1 MVRPTIY
8 TIAEQVGVSAST
20 VSRAFSRPE
29 KVNREVRERILAV
42 AASVG
47 YEPSTS
53 ARRLATGRGNLLGVM
68 LPDVTNPFF
77 PPLLRVLRLAARSGG
92 LEVMFIDSDETPTS
106 EERLI
111 AQVKH
116 QVDGFIMA
124 SPRSGDD
131 LLVEALGDTPAVC
144 INRTVPGLAASY
156 CDDDHSLFAAVGHL
170 KMLGH
175 TVLAML
181 EGPQNSWIARRR
193 AGAIQAA
200 ATQLNVDLVS
210 VGHFSPTFE
219 GGVQAAPAVARSGA
233 SGVLSFDDVTAF
245 GLIAGLD
252 SMGLRV
258 PRDLSLIGC
267 DDVAFAAMVTPKL
280 TTITAPVRQL
290 GTTAVDLVLQRIRE
304 PEVLPAVVA
313 IRSTFIVRGTTAP
326 AAKARA
332 IGF

>member
-1 MVRPTIY
+1 MIRPTIY
-8 TIAEQVGVSAST
+8 TIAGQVGVSAST

-42 AASVG
+42 AAAVG

-53 ARRLATGRGNLLGVM
+53 ARRLATGRGNLLGVL

-77 PPLLRVLRLAARSGG
+77 PPLLRALRVAARSEGF
-92 LEVMFIDSDETPTS
+92 EIVFIDSDETPTS

-124 SPRSGDD
+124 SPRSQDD
-131 LLVEALGDTPAVC
+131 FLVEALGDTPAVC
-144 INRTVPGLAASY
+144 INRTVPGLAAAY
-156 CDDDHSLFAAVGHL
+156 CDDDQSLFAAVSHL

-175 TVLAML
+175 TALAMI
-181 EGPQNSWIARRR
+181 EGPENSWTARRR
-193 AGAIQAA
+193 TDAIRAA

-210 VGHFSPTFE
+210 LGHFAPTFE
-219 GGVQAAPAVARSGA
+219 GGVQAAPAAARSGA
-233 SGVLSFDDVTAF
+233 SGILSFDDVTAF

-252 SMGLRV
+252 SMGLAV

-267 DDVAFAAMVTPKL
+267 DDVVFAAMVTPKL
-280 TTITAPVRQL
+280 TTITAPVREL
-290 GTTAVDLVLQRIRE
+290 GTAAVELVLQRIRE
-304 PEVLPAVVA
+304 PEVVPAVVA
-313 IRSTFIVRGTTAP
+313 IRSTFIVRQTTASV
-326 AAKARA
+326 KAPA
-332 IGF
+332 IGR

>member
-1 MVRPTIY
+1 MVRATIY

-20 VSRAFSRPE
+20 VSRAFSRPT

-53 ARRLATGRGNLLGVM
+53 ARRLATGRGDLLGVM

-77 PPLLRVLRLAARSGG
+77 PPLLRALRVAARNGG
-92 LEVMFIDSDETPTS
+92 LEIMFIDSDETPTS
-106 EERLI
+106 EARLI
-111 AQVKH
+111 AQVRH

-131 LLVEALGDTPAVC
+131 LLVEALGDTPAVS
-144 INRTVPGLAASY
+144 INRTVPGLAAAY
-156 CDDDHSLFAAVGHL
+156 CDDNNSLFAAVGHL

-181 EGPQNSWIARRR
+181 EGPENSWIARRR

-200 ATQLNVDLVS
+200 AKQLNLDLVS
-210 VGHFSPTFE
+210 VGHFAPTFE
-219 GGVQAAPAVARSGA
+219 GGVQAAPSVARSGA

-252 SMGLRV
+252 SMGIRV
-258 PRDLSLIGC
+258 PRDFSLIGC

-280 TTITAPVRQL
+280 TTITAPVSEL

-304 PEVLPAVVA
+304 PDVPPAVVA

-326 AAKARA
+326 MAKTRA
-332 IGF
+332 IVS